1 MRRFHDPIRCRSRH
15 WCCSSP
21 ATMGFMGVLI
31 WGCPVSPR
39 SREFVI
45 WHFGPRTG
53 CCRSGYGGATW
64 CGDPNGGGRGGTR
77 KVEKAFES
85 EPEGANEKSK
95 SRTTRKKS
103 KSRTARETRTKTNT
117 RLLCRLLLRLLLRHL
132 RVLLSLT
139 LSLLICLLL
148 SPSVSGSRH
157 LLCLLL

>member
-1 MRRFHDPIRCRSRH
+1 MLLFPGHYGIHGSVDLGVSSKPPVTGICHMALWPPNRLLSVRLWWRHMVRRPKRRR
-15 WCCSSP
+15 P
-21 ATMGFMGVLI
+21 
-31 WGCPVSPR
+31 
-39 SREFVI
+39 
-45 WHFGPRTG
+45 
-53 CCRSGYGGATW
+53 
-64 CGDPNGGGRGGTR
+64 GGTR